1 MTMPDLLV
9 LKLRMMMIGVILAE
23 NCLEIHLNSLLH
35 MGIERSF
42 ASETHFPNLRNLR
55 KQPFRTDIVV

>member
-9 LKLRMMMIGVILAE
+9 LKLGMMMIGVILAE

-35 MGIERSF
+35 MGIERNF
-42 ASETHFPNLRNLR
+42 A
-55 KQPFRTDIVV
+55 

>member
-1 MTMPDLLV
+1 MGQSSQSYRLDTSFSFLMTMPDLLV

-42 ASETHFPNLRNLR
+42 A
-55 KQPFRTDIVV
+55 